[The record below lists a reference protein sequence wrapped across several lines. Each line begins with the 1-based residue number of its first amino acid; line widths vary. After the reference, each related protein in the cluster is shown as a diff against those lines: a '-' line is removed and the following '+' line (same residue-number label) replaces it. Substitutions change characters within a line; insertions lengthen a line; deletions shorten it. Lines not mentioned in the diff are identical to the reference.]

1 VRWLNQ
7 SRVLKIGSAWLIT
20 IFLLTT
26 WFAQPAAGLTPP
38 QQGGRP
44 TLPAPQPSGPGGGG
58 SEEGGGGG
66 AAGENCAGVRGTVI
80 NWGYQ
85 NEPGVALRLSGGGW
99 ETTQV
104 SSGDGQYQFGG
115 LGEGVGFLSVEL
127 SPTQAETL
135 RPMADAVAIH
145 LRCSLDVIAN
155 MGLYSGSKR
164 PDPPATLTMGAS
176 QGTVL
181 PGQKVTFYL
190 KLKNGMPNAISHVFV
205 TDYLPEGLTVSDVT
219 TSLGNVEVLDG
230 RMVTVNI
237 GEMAQGD
244 QLTMQIAVQANPDLA
259 YGTKLRNTASLL
271 YAESAVDQAWTTLV
285 VGSPAVTT
293 PAPAA
298 ASPAQSATPTPA
310 AGASPATAV
319 AVAPTPS
326 PSTPVAEGTAQA
338 DDLLPVTGDAP
349 AAVPA
354 VAIGLAALLL
364 GIRHLRKR
372 VLGS

>member
-1 VRWLNQ
+1 MRWLNL
-7 SRVLKIGSAWLIT
+7 SRALKIGSVSLIT
-20 IFLLTT
+20 MFLLTT

-38 QQGGRP
+38 EQGGRP
-44 TLPAPQPSGPGGGG
+44 TLPAPQSSGAGGGG
-58 SEEGGGGG
+58 SEEGGGST
-66 AAGENCAGVRGTVI
+66 AGDTCAGVRGTVI

-85 NEPGVALRLSGGGW
+85 NEPGVAMRLSGGGW

-115 LGEGVGFLSVEL
+115 LGEGVGFLSAEL
-127 SPTQAETL
+127 SPAQAETL
-135 RPMADAVAIH
+135 RPMADAVAIRLH
-145 LRCSLDVIAN
+145 CGLDVIAN

-190 KLKNGMPNAISHVFV
+190 KLNNGMPNAISHVFV

-219 TSLGNVEVLDG
+219 TSSGSVEVLDG
-230 RMVTVNI
+230 QMVSINI
-237 GEMAQGD
+237 GELAPGEQVAMQITVQGD
-244 QLTMQIAVQANPDLA
+244 PGLA
-259 YGTKLRNTASLL
+259 YGTQLRNTASLL
-271 YAESAVDQAWTTLV
+271 YAESVIDQAWTTLV
-285 VGSPAVTT
+285 AGIPAATT
-293 PAPAA
+293 PAPVA

-310 AGASPATAV
+310 ESSEAATAV
-319 AVAPTPS
+319 TPTPAAPTPI
-326 PSTPVAEGTAQA
+326 AEGTAQA
-338 DDLLPVTGDAP
+338 DELLPVTGGTP
-349 AAVPA
+349 AAVPG